1 MGEAFQMDLMH
12 GQFDSMT
19 QGERME
25 LRVRRMI
32 GQDPVPVRICVGR
45 RNGKTEFL
53 RRYVGRFDQEERE
66 AVDLTAEEDSR
77 WLQRQL
83 EQIVTEYLDQSTFQA
98 PTAVTAEDIA
108 RAAEALRRPPFDER
122 HMRELSRSAQNR
134 FLLAPPGAINHN
146 AVISITDPAAEP
158 MDKAEARPGIVVTSY
173 GPFVK
178 EYRRATETI
187 PAHEVIEIRQ
197 VMTDEEV
204 REMLA
209 RYGAPDADDGVAGD
223 Q

>member
-1 MGEAFQMDLMH
+1 MDLMH
-12 GQFDSMT
+12 EQFDSMT

-66 AVDLTAEEDSR
+66 VVDLAAEEDSHWMQKR
-77 WLQRQL
+77 I
-83 EQIVTEYLDQSTFQA
+83 EQIATEYLDQATFQA
-98 PTAVTAEDIA
+98 PTAITAEDIA
-108 RAAEALRRPPFDER
+108 RAVEALRRPLFDKR

-134 FLLAPPGAINHN
+134 FLLAPPGTINHN
-146 AVISITDPAAEP
+146 AVFAADPAAES
-158 MDKAEARPGIVVTSY
+158 MYKDEARPGIVVTSH

-178 EYRRATETI
+178 EYRMATETM
-187 PAHEVIEIRQ
+187 PAHEAIEIRQ
-197 VMTDEEV
+197 VMTEEEI

-209 RYGAPDADDGVAGD
+209 QYGALDADDGVAGD
-223 Q
+223 S

>member
-66 AVDLTAEEDSR
+66 VVDLTAEEDSHWMQKR
-77 WLQRQL
+77 I
-83 EQIVTEYLDQSTFQA
+83 EQIFAEYLDQSTFQA
-98 PTAVTAEDIA
+98 PTAITAEDIA
-108 RAAEALRRPPFDER
+108 RAAEALRRPLFDER

-158 MDKAEARPGIVVTSY
+158 MYKAEARPGIVVTSY

-178 EYRRATETI
+178 EYRRATETM
-187 PAHEVIEIRQ
+187 PADEVIEIQQ
-197 VMTDEEV
+197 VMTEEEI

-209 RYGAPDADDGVAGD
+209 RYGVLDADDGVAGD